1 MRTIP
6 VSKAK
11 AQLSGLLDEVYTTQE
26 AVSITKGGCL
36 EGVLI
41 SIDEY
46 ESLLET
52 LEILSDPEMME
63 AIGISER
70 EIETGKLVSL
80 EELKGE

>member
-11 AQLSGLLDEVYTTQE
+11 ARLSGLLDEVYTTQE
-26 AVSITKGGCL
+26 AVIITKGGCP

-52 LEILSDPEMME
+52 LEILSDPEIRR

-70 EIETGKLVSL
+70 EIGTGRPVSL
-80 EELKGE
+80 EEL

>member
-1 MRTIP
+1 MKTIP

-11 AQLSGLLDEVYTTQE
+11 ARLSGLLDEVYTTQE
-26 AVSITKGGCL
+26 AVSITKGGCP

-52 LEILSDPEMME
+52 LEILSDPELMR
-63 AIGISER
+63 AIGKSEK
-70 EIETGKLVSL
+70 EIKSGKFISL

>member
-6 VSKAK
+6 VSEAK
-11 AQLSGLLDEVYTTQE
+11 AQFSGLLDEVYNTRD
-26 AVSITKGGCL
+26 AVSITKGGRP

-52 LEILSDPEMME
+52 LEILSDPDLMK
-63 AIGISER
+63 AIKRSDQ
-70 EIETGKLVSL
+70 EIKTGKYISL
-80 EELKGE
+80 DELDRD